1 MTELHTT
8 DDIATLIQEGQAALL
23 AGDTYEARQ
32 RFRRVVEIDPSNVA
46 GWIGLAGAVRPYKEK
61 QQYLRRALELDQTS
75 TEARASLDY
84 VEAKLAVGEILAPRG
99 VSTPIEDPLLASFRE
114 SHKQEADA
122 LDPASN
128 PATEIEYCYIHPDRE
143 TGLRCTQCERPICGE
158 CMVRAPVGQLC
169 PECARARRPR
179 NYQVSAGNLA
189 VAGLISIV
197 GSFIANFVAAQFLFM
212 LGFFAFFLAFIL
224 APMVGELFVRLLD
237 RVTHGKRGKE
247 MQVTVG
253 IGIALGAAPLLLLT
267 LLAGG
272 FPLLSLFFIIMMMMT
287 VIARLR

>member
-1 MTELHTT
+1 MTELHMT

-61 QQYLRRALELDQTS
+61 QQYLQRALELDQTS

-99 VSTPIEDPLLASFRE
+99 VSTPVEDPLLASFRE

-122 LDPASN
+122 LDLTSN
-128 PATEIEYCYIHPDRE
+128 PATDIEYCYIHPDRE
-143 TGLRCTQCERPICGE
+143 TGLRCTQCERPICAE

-189 VAGLISIV
+189 VAGLIGIV

>member
-8 DDIATLIQEGQAALL
+8 NDIASLIQEGQAALL

-32 RFRRVVEIDPSNVA
+32 RFRRVVELDPTSAA

-61 QQYLRRALELDQTS
+61 QQYLQRALELDQTS
-75 TEARASLDY
+75 TEARASLEY
-84 VEAKLAVGEILAPRG
+84 VEAKLAIGEILAPRG
-99 VSTPIEDPLLASFRE
+99 VSTPVDDPILPSFDDSRSE
-114 SHKQEADA
+114 SDSAYPDIK
-122 LDPASN
+122 
-128 PATEIEYCYIHPDRE
+128 PATEMQYCYIHPDRE
-143 TGLRCTQCERPICGE
+143 TGLHCTQCERPICAE

-179 NYQVSAGNLA
+179 NYQVSVGNLA
-189 VAGLISIV
+189 VAGLIGLV
-197 GSFIANFVAAQFLFM
+197 GSFFANFVAAQFLFR

-224 APMVGELFVRLLD
+224 APMAGELFVRILD

-253 IGIALGAAPLLLLT
+253 ISIGLGAAPLLPFLL
-267 LLAGG
+267 GG
-272 FPLLSLFFIIMMMMT
+272 FPSLPLLLFIIMT
-287 VIARLR
+287 ITTAVARLR

>member
-1 MTELHTT
+1 MTEFHLT

-32 RFRRVVEIDPSNVA
+32 RFRRVVEVDPTNVA

-61 QQYLRRALELDQTS
+61 QQYLQRALELDQTS
-75 TEARASLDY
+75 TEARASLEY
-84 VEAKLAVGEILAPRG
+84 VEAKLAIGEILAPRG
-99 VSTPIEDPLLASFRE
+99 VSIPVNDPILASFDAPHSAAQNE
-114 SHKQEADA
+114 YAD
-122 LDPASN
+122 LET
-128 PATEIEYCYIHPDRE
+128 ATDIQYCYIHPDRE
-143 TGLRCTQCERPICGE
+143 TGLRCTQCERPICAE

-189 VAGLISIV
+189 VAGVIGIV
-197 GSFIANFVAAQFLFM
+197 GSFFANFVAAQFLFM

-224 APMVGELFVRLLD
+224 APMVGELFVRILD

-253 IGIALGAAPLLLLT
+253 IGIGLGAAPLIVLPFLLGAFPSLPLLL
-267 LLAGG
+267 
-272 FPLLSLFFIIMMMMT
+272 FIIMT
-287 VIARLR
+287 ITTAVARLR